1 MPNLSILR
9 FSCSGYLEY
18 RKLFLISYCDRW
30 TRVSRHGIILYTCAA
45 FFGRRSPWRSRFWVS
60 GEFHWP
66 TLRPAD
72 QYLCSG
78 CGRQRAA
85 DQPLVRPPRRLS
97 YLQRHLEP
105 HRHHVSCS
113 SNLLCT
119 FTVTTHTWGLH
130 LDSVLVIL
138 TVIKQSSSSHLPIL
152 HLVQLGSWWIS
163 RNLRK
168 EGSNEDNKSSG
179 TASLLLLLLI
189 TRFTTQIP
197 NSRLEGFMKLLCEN

>member
-45 FFGRRSPWRSRFWVS
+45 FFGRRSPWRGRFWVS

-105 HRHHVSCS
+105 HRYHVSCS
-113 SNLLCT
+113 SNPLCT
-119 FTVTTHTWGLH
+119 FTSH
-130 LDSVLVIL
+130 D
-138 TVIKQSSSSHLPIL
+138 SHLRIASRFSASHSYSDQTIL
-152 HLVQLGSWWIS
+152 LFPSPNPPSSAAGQLV
-163 RNLRK
+163 NLSK
-168 EGSNEDNKSSG
+168 FEKGG
-179 TASLLLLLLI
+179 
-189 TRFTTQIP
+189 Q
-197 NSRLEGFMKLLCEN
+197 